1 MSKRLSK
8 ISRDLHVGISTIVE
22 FLNSNGFDC
31 EEDPTLMIQ
40 EDVVDFLKNN
50 ISSFT
55 SAEKRLASAS
65 KKTEQEVEN
74 KKDSAEIPLE
84 LKIIDEA
91 SKHTKLIE
99 KVIGFTNFDW
109 HYTVTKFTGTC
120 SQPVDFN
127 LFDEVLCSILLNRQM
142 SAFEIGKV
150 LGLDIGTDPA
160 EKDIL
165 MSAINDLKKDQM
177 LEGDESIYWL
187 SDIGAEYARNGVK
200 FSTFTRDFELYIDA
214 TAGMKGNVKKIFS
227 NLRSEKQPSFSR
239 ENLPSRIEDV
249 KVLAEVQAPEIHFP
263 EKNYLLQSCT
273 PIGVEGY
280 IAKLWVILLEN
291 FRDKTNRVLVYD
303 DVSGKII
310 EPLSEAIS
318 NMENQKQLILN
329 KLLSDSD
336 SADFSIEITSDEKN
350 EAQIEQEKELIERQ
364 NQIDT
369 AIEQQDVQAVAT
381 IQEEIKQV
389 KRHFNSLEFEVE
401 LKRLF
406 DETNGEMWIIS
417 PWIKNATF
425 KRIPFFKDYMRKG
438 GKIFVAYSAPENGI
452 SPMVY
457 QEPYDKLME
466 LDKQYQNFYIH
477 QLPAFHYKRVW
488 LLNNG
493 VGALYYTGSYNIL
506 SFFVQQGYTNIRQEE
521 MTKLDWNEEENAV
534 YDDALVQFG
543 VKYFNQ
549 ASDEF
554 NSLCKN
560 APSVIDKAFLQK
572 LKAFNYSKLRTFV
585 GRGIEPID
593 EMFKQIED
601 AKEANI
607 KLFKDKYSEQE
618 LDAIYKET
626 LKIGPNV
633 VPVDRKRAIQ
643 SRLNILLNE
652 FPEIEDQ
659 EKMVEVKELIQN
671 IKTLKF
677 DKKQKGKMKKY
688 R

>member
-50 ISSFT
+50 ISSFI
-55 SAEKRLASAS
+55 SAEKPLTPMS
-65 KKTEQEVEN
+65 KKVEQEV
-74 KKDSAEIPLE
+74 KDEKDTIDIPLE
-84 LKIIDEA
+84 LKIINEA

-99 KVIGFTNFDW
+99 KVIGFTDFDW
-109 HYTVTKFTGTC
+109 HYTVAKFTGTC
-120 SQPVDFN
+120 SHPVDFT
-127 LFDEVLCSILLNRQM
+127 LFDEVLCGILLNRQM
-142 SAFEIGKV
+142 SAVEIGKI
-150 LGLDIGTDPA
+150 LGLDIDTDPA

-165 MSAINDLKKDQM
+165 MSAINDLKKDRM

-214 TAGMKGNVKKIFS
+214 VAGMKGNIKKIFS
-227 NLRSEKQPSFSR
+227 NLRSEKQPSFSH
-239 ENLPSRIEDV
+239 ENLPSGIEDV
-249 KVLAEVQAPEIHFP
+249 KVLAEAQAPEIHFP
-263 EKNYLLQSCT
+263 EKNYFLQSCT
-273 PIGVEGY
+273 PIGVKGY
-280 IAKLWVILLEN
+280 IAKLWVVLVEN
-291 FRDKTNRVLVYD
+291 FRDKTSRVLVYD
-303 DVSGKII
+303 DISGKII
-310 EPLSEAIS
+310 EPLSKAIS
-318 NMENQKQLILN
+318 NMEDQKQLILN

-336 SADFSIEITSDEKN
+336 SADFSVEITSEEKN
-350 EAQIEQEKELIERQ
+350 EAQIEQENELIERQ

-369 AIEQQDVQAVAT
+369 AIEQQDVQAIVA
-381 IQEEIKQV
+381 IQEEIRQV

-425 KRIPFFKDYMRKG
+425 KRIPFFKDYMKKG
-438 GKIFVAYSAPENGI
+438 GKIFVAYSAPEDGI
-452 SPMVY
+452 SSMVY

-466 LDKQYQNFYIH
+466 LDRQYQNFYIH

-488 LLNNG
+488 LLNDG
-493 VGALYYTGSYNIL
+493 TGALYYTGSYNIL

-521 MTKLDWNEEENAV
+521 MTKLDWNEEEYAV
-534 YDDALVQFG
+534 YDDVLIQFG

-549 ASDEF
+549 AADEL

-560 APSVIDKAFLQK
+560 APAVLDKAFLKK
-572 LKAFNYSKLRTFV
+572 LKAFNYSKLRIFV
-585 GRGIEPID
+585 GRGIEQID
-593 EMFKQIED
+593 EMFKQIEE
-601 AKEANI
+601 AKEANL
-607 KLFKDKYSEQE
+607 KLFKDKYSVQE
-618 LDAIYKET
+618 LDAIYKEA
-626 LKIGPNV
+626 LKIGQNM

-652 FPEIEDQ
+652 FPEVEEQ
-659 EKMVEVKELIQN
+659 AKLVEVKELIQN
-671 IKTLKF
+671 IKIPKF
-677 DKKQKGKMKKY
+677 DKKQKGKGQK
-688 R
+688 